1 MTGTL
6 INVTTVLVGSSA
18 GLAIRSRLP
27 DRFRGIALRLLG
39 CVTLVLGAQM
49 TFRKCNLL
57 IVVTSLALGMLAGT
71 LLRIQDRLERGARW
85 LQQRFTRADQTSR
98 VAEGFLDASLL
109 FCVGPMTILG
119 SIQDGLT
126 GDYHLI
132 AVKAMMDGVAA
143 VALSST
149 LGWGVLLS
157 AFTVLVIQ
165 GGITLGAQAASA
177 IFTEAMIG
185 QFTPVGGVLVICI
198 GVSLTGIK
206 KLPVA
211 DYLPA
216 IFIAPALV
224 RLLL

>member
-1 MTGTL
+1 MTGTV
-6 INVTTVLVGSSA
+6 INVATVLVGSAA

-27 DRFRGIALRLLG
+27 DHFRNIALKLLG
-39 CVTLVLGAQM
+39 GVTLVLGAQM
-49 TFRKCNLL
+49 TFRKCSVL
-57 IVVTSLALGMLAGT
+57 IVATALALGMLAGT

-85 LQQRFTRADQTSR
+85 LQRRFARADQTSR

-132 AVKAMMDGVAA
+132 AVKALMDGVAA
-143 VALSST
+143 MALSSA

-157 AFTVLVIQ
+157 AFTVLFIQ

-177 IFTEAMIG
+177 IFTEAMVT

-198 GVSLTGIK
+198 GVSLTGLR

-216 IFIAPALV
+216 FFIAPVLV
-224 RLLL
+224 RLLS